1 MIDDDFSY
9 QQLRKEQYE
18 YNSPENFSE
27 LQNPFYLHI
36 LSIKSRFYME
46 MSAVLNFI
54 KN

>member
-1 MIDDDFSY
+1 MIDNDFSY

-36 LSIKSRFYME
+36 LLLKP
-46 MSAVLNFI
+46 VFI
-54 KN
+54 WK